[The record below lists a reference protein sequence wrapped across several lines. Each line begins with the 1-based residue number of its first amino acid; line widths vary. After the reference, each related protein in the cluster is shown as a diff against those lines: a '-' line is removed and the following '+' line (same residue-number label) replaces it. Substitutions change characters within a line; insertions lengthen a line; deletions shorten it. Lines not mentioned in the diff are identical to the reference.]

1 MLPRES
7 SRGLEDE
14 QTPHSPAMKV
24 IASHSPSRRLSAQL
38 SVSITARSTPGKRN
52 LQPSSTTLQGE
63 HGAICSDP
71 KHSCPELCPQRSP
84 EPKDAPCPSCLPR
97 AHLSP
102 SPCSPRVFPAAVL
115 SGSASTAN
123 TQHLPS
129 PLTAPL
135 RKEGAFSGRS
145 FAVPRAATSF
155 LACYLC
161 LMTFPCIWW
170 IILFSF
176 PKASGSTLS
185 ISIPTDK
192 HTELSSS

>member
-1 MLPRES
+1 MRANQLESIAADGDSAPQSLQLPAHESVTTGCCEGKMLPRES

-24 IASHSPSRRLSAQL
+24 IASHSPSRRLLAQL

-102 SPCSPRVFPAAVL
+102 
-115 SGSASTAN
+115 
-123 TQHLPS
+123 
-129 PLTAPL
+129 
-135 RKEGAFSGRS
+135 
-145 FAVPRAATSF
+145 
-155 LACYLC
+155 
-161 LMTFPCIWW
+161 
-170 IILFSF
+170 
-176 PKASGSTLS
+176 
-185 ISIPTDK
+185 
-192 HTELSSS
+192 